1 MSFYSGFILISSKF
15 YLDRIRIKSRQNVVR
30 VVLSILYR
38 FLFDKTYLIFS
49 KTGSNYQK
57 NKIEF
62 GLMDMDWPVV
72 NDIKYNSIKLFYLI

>member
-38 FLFDKTYLIFS
+38 FLFDKTYFIFS
-49 KTGSNYQK
+49 KTVKPVDVNPDIASK
-57 NKIEF
+57 KEF
-62 GLMDMDWPVV
+62 EKV
-72 NDIKYNSIKLFYLI
+72 KL